1 MIVVDTNILA
11 YLFLEG
17 EYSSQAETLLRQ
29 DAQWAAPV
37 LWRSEFRNILAH
49 YLRREILSL
58 TQCQEIMREAMTLM
72 KGREY
77 EVASFQVLK
86 LVASSNCSAY
96 DCEFVALAQDLDVE
110 LITVDKKILIEFPS
124 IAVSMDD
131 TIA

>member
-11 YLFLEG
+11 YLFLKG

-86 LVASSNCSAY
+86 LVASSDCSDY
-96 DCEFVALAQDLDVE
+96 DCELVALAQDLDVE

>member
-86 LVASSNCSAY
+86 LVASSDCSAY